1 MRPLLAPK
9 DHSEKQACSRTAM
22 NEATPPANSNTE
34 NSNAPSW
41 QPLSGVD
48 RRVLG
53 VLVEKAKTT
62 PDNYPLSQKG
72 LCTGCNQKSNRSPQM
87 QVSEEAVEESLE
99 RLRKLGAVVFVT
111 GSGRVDKYRHRAYD
125 WLGVDKVELAV
136 VAELLLRGPQTV
148 GELRGRAA
156 RMEPIRGLEQLHPL
170 LESLQAKRLVTYLTP
185 KGRGAVVTHTLYLEQ
200 ELEKVRREHGAD
212 SGQASTATPL
222 PPLSAG
228 NPDEVTAS
236 EPVPNLMTSG
246 PSTSIDAD
254 QVRQLQDEVSRLRLE
269 LQEAKTTLESLTTD
283 LRKDLD
289 ALNRQLGN

>member
-1 MRPLLAPK
+1 
-9 DHSEKQACSRTAM
+9 M
-22 NEATPPANSNTE
+22 NEATPPE
-34 NSNAPSW
+34 NSNAENSNAENFSAENSSAPSW

-87 QVSEEAVEESLE
+87 QVSEEAIEESLE

-136 VAELLLRGPQTV
+136 IAELLLRGPQTV

-156 RMEPIRGLEQLHPL
+156 RMEPIRGLEQLQPL
-170 LESLQAKRLVTYLTP
+170 LESLQTKRLASYLTP

-200 ELEKVRREHGAD
+200 ELEKVRREHGAG
-212 SGQASTATPL
+212 SGEAPEATAAAL
-222 PPLSAG
+222 PPIPAG
-228 NPDEVTAS
+228 NSVEVAVSIPAPSLTAS
-236 EPVPNLMTSG
+236 G
-246 PSTSIDAD
+246 TSIDAD
-254 QVRQLQDEVSRLRLE
+254 HLRQLRDEVSQLRLE
-269 LQEAKTTLESLTTD
+269 LEEAKTTLESLTTE
-283 LRKDLD
+283 LRNDLD
-289 ALNRQLGN
+289 VLNRQLGN

>member
-1 MRPLLAPK
+1 
-9 DHSEKQACSRTAM
+9 M
-22 NEATPPANSNTE
+22 NEATPPE
-34 NSNAPSW
+34 NSNAENSNAENFSAENSSAPSW

-87 QVSEEAVEESLE
+87 QVSEEAIEESLE

-136 VAELLLRGPQTV
+136 IAELLLRGPQTV

-156 RMEPIRGLEQLHPL
+156 RMEPIRGLEQLQPL
-170 LESLQAKRLVTYLTP
+170 LESLQTKRLVSYLTP
-185 KGRGAVVTHTLYLEQ
+185 KGRGAVVTHTLYLDQ
-200 ELEKVRREHGAD
+200 ELEKVRREYGAD
-212 SGQASTATPL
+212 SGQASAATAGPL
-222 PPLSAG
+222 PRISAG
-228 NPDEVTAS
+228 NPAEVTPSMPA
-236 EPVPNLMTSG
+236 PNSMTSG
-246 PSTSIDAD
+246 SSTSIDAD
-254 QVRQLQDEVSRLRLE
+254 QVRQLRDEVSRLRLE
-269 LQEAKTTLESLTTD
+269 LQEAKTTLESLATE

>member
-1 MRPLLAPK
+1 
-9 DHSEKQACSRTAM
+9 M
-22 NEATPPANSNTE
+22 NEATPPE
-34 NSNAPSW
+34 NSNAENFSAEKSSVPSW

-170 LESLQAKRLVTYLTP
+170 LESLQAKRLVSYLTP
-185 KGRGAVVTHTLYLEQ
+185 KGRGAVVTHALYLEQ

-212 SGQASTATPL
+212 SGQASAATATPL

>member
-1 MRPLLAPK
+1 
-9 DHSEKQACSRTAM
+9 
-22 NEATPPANSNTE
+22 
-34 NSNAPSW
+34 
-41 QPLSGVD
+41 
-48 RRVLG
+48 
-53 VLVEKAKTT
+53 
-62 PDNYPLSQKG
+62 
-72 LCTGCNQKSNRSPQM
+72 M

-170 LESLQAKRLVTYLTP
+170 LESLQAKRLVSYLTP
-185 KGRGAVVTHTLYLEQ
+185 KGRGAVVTHALYLEQ

-212 SGQASTATPL
+212 SGQASAATATPL

-228 NPDEVTAS
+228 NLDEVTAS